1 MAEQLTEEEIFEFK
15 EAFDFLDKNCDG
27 VITANQFSTIL
38 RSIGQN
44 PTEKEVQDIFI
55 EFDADEDGT
64 IDFAQFLCLMGRKMK
79 ELESE
84 ERKKLDKDGNE
95 LISIPEL
102 RCAMKNQGEK
112 LTDNEIED
120 MIEEADKDGDGYISY
135 EEFVRMMIP
144 K

>member
-15 EAFDFLDKNCDG
+15 EAFDILDKDCDG
-27 VITANQFSTIL
+27 VITAKQLYTIL

-55 EFDADEDGT
+55 EFDADEDGG
-64 IDFAQFLCLMGRKMK
+64 INFAEFLCLMGRKMK
-79 ELESE
+79 EQESE
-84 ERKKLDKDGNE
+84 EIKKIDKDGNE
-95 LISIPEL
+95 LISITEL

-112 LTDNEIED
+112 LTDKEIED

-135 EEFVRMMIP
+135 DEFVRMMIP